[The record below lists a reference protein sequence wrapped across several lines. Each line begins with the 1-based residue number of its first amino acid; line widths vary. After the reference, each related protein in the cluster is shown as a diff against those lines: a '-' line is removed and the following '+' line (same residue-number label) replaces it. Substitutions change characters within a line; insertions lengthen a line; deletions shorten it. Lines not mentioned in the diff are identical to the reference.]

1 MSQDD
6 LREAIDRAKDRVPI
20 GLYDCGTVAQY
31 FGLEPLVKL
40 AEQVVL
46 STDIDLNDIV
56 EIDVEKL
63 REYLI
68 IHHFSGL
75 PDEAADGVEDFVDDI
90 IEGVAKS
97 GCIRWRSKKEGKG

>member
-1 MSQDD
+1 MKIKDIKGMADKLLGVVAQGYRTKDNEKKEMDSTLMYACQ
-6 LREAIDRAKDRVPI
+6 EAI
-20 GLYDCGTVAQY
+20 
-31 FGLEPLVKL
+31 FN
-40 AEQVVL
+40 
-46 STDIDLNDIV
+46 TDIDLNDIV

-97 GCIRWRSKKEGKG
+97 GCIRWRSKKEGKE

>member
-1 MSQDD
+1 MKIKNIKGMADKLLGVVVQGYRTKDNEKKEMDST
-6 LREAIDRAKDRVPI
+6 LMHACREAI
-20 GLYDCGTVAQY
+20 
-31 FGLEPLVKL
+31 FN
-40 AEQVVL
+40 
-46 STDIDLNDIV
+46 TDIDLNDIV

-97 GCIRWRSKKEGKG
+97 GCIKWKEEQNG